1 MKRFTLLLMG
11 MLVVCGFPADGAAA
25 APGARAGDAPGERAS
40 AAATEASCDRACLY
54 GLVDQYL
61 KALLAH
67 DPSRLPLATRVKFTE
82 NTNTMQLGDG
92 LWQTINGVGTYTL
105 YAADP
110 QQGNVVYYGTVKEN
124 GQLALF
130 AVRLKEQN
138 RLLTQ
143 IETFVIRKPTGI
155 HGTFETLTQ
164 PDPVW
169 AEPLAPAQRLPRA
182 RMIHAVDQYF
192 NGIEQGNGDIVPF
205 DDDCVRIENGRQTAP
220 STAAATGAMAGR
232 PAMNARQQFNSKAFN
247 YIKQVTQRRY
257 LVIDEEHGVVF
268 GTFMFAHPGNVPTR
282 DWAATGLP
290 ADPNALSSY
299 PNTTQII
306 EAFKVRNG
314 KLYRIFAYIS
324 LLPYRQSPGW

>member
-1 MKRFTLLLMG
+1 
-11 MLVVCGFPADGAAA
+11 
-25 APGARAGDAPGERAS
+25 
-40 AAATEASCDRACLY
+40 
-54 GLVDQYL
+54 
-61 KALLAH
+61 
-67 DPSRLPLATRVKFTE
+67 
-82 NTNTMQLGDG
+82 MQLGDG
-92 LWQTINGVGTYTL
+92 LWQTINSVGTYTL

-110 QQGNVVYYGTVKEN
+110 QQGSVVYYGTVKEN

-282 DWAATGLP
+282 IGLP
-290 ADPNALSSY
+290 QACPPSRMPSPRIPTPRRSSRRSRY
-299 PNTTQII
+299 ATASCTGYSPTS
-306 EAFKVRNG
+306 R
-314 KLYRIFAYIS
+314 S
-324 LLPYRQSPGW
+324 LPYRQSPGW

>member
-1 MKRFTLLLMG
+1 MRIPG
-11 MLVVCGFPADGAAA
+11 GRGCGRTGR
-25 APGARAGDAPGERAS
+25 RAGDAPGERAS
-40 AAATEASCDRACLY
+40 VAATEASCERACLY

-67 DPSRLPLATRVKFTE
+67 DPSRLPLATQVKFTE

-105 YAADP
+105 YATDP
-110 QQGNVVYYGTVKEN
+110 QQGSVVYYGTVKEN

-205 DDDCVRIENGRQTAP
+205 DDDCVRIENGRQRLP
-220 STAAATGAMAGR
+220 R
-232 PAMNARQQFNSKAFN
+232 PPP
-247 YIKQVTQRRY
+247 RR
-257 LVIDEEHGVVF
+257 VPW
-268 GTFMFAHPGNVPTR
+268 PGGPR
-282 DWAATGLP
+282 
-290 ADPNALSSY
+290 
-299 PNTTQII
+299 
-306 EAFKVRNG
+306 
-314 KLYRIFAYIS
+314 
-324 LLPYRQSPGW
+324 